1 MPSSENYVQP
11 ARLVDA
17 DAPLSPSSLYL
28 VHLLSCALRAQA
40 PAELPNGASWDG
52 VFKLATSNSVA
63 TTCAFAVAMASG
75 AGAEERK
82 RWQAEV
88 DRNLMRHVV
97 FDMERETLFAAMD
110 EAGLAHL
117 PLKGVV
123 TSREYPRPEMRWMC
137 DNDILFGHVDGVAGD
152 AACVGDNEAT
162 AGGAACGGTAGDGEG
177 HGADHATAVADA
189 QATHGS
195 EASVCATHGAQ
206 AADPTIAAATD
217 EDARGLRSI
226 MEADGFKTAHFGA
239 GNHDAYEKAPFLNFE
254 MHRGLMN
261 PEVSWWRYYENPW
274 QRARKDTDA
283 PGLSYVFGHED
294 AYLFHVAHMFKH
306 FSNSGCGV
314 RGIADEWVL
323 LQAWGPSMDRAY
335 LDDELAKL
343 GMLEFERA
351 LARTATSVIGKD
363 ACGRTLAGDAGALD
377 ADDTAM
383 LAYMLGSGTYG
394 TVANNVAIKL
404 AQQAGEHGQRGLRAR
419 YLLSRA
425 FPPLE
430 KLRQYYTVLNR
441 APWLLPGVYAYRFL
455 VKPFTRTKRLRA
467 ELDAVAKSAKKGR

>member
-28 VHLLSCALRAQA
+28 MHLLSCALRAQV
-40 PAELPNGASWDG
+40 PSELPGDASWDG

-75 AGAEERK
+75 ADAEERK

-123 TSREYPRPEMRWMC
+123 TSREYPHPEMRWMC

-162 AGGAACGGTAGDGEG
+162 GDGEG
-177 HGADHATAVADA
+177 HGADHAAAVA
-189 QATHGS
+189 S
-195 EASVCATHGAQ
+195 AQ
-206 AADPTIAAATD
+206 AAGPNVATATD

-226 MEADGFKTAHFGA
+226 MEAAGFKTAHFGA

-274 QRARKDTDA
+274 RRARKDADA

-323 LQAWGPSMDRAY
+323 LQAWGPSMDRNY
-335 LDDELAKL
+335 LDGELAKL

-351 LARTATSVIGKD
+351 LARTAASVIGKD
-363 ACGRTLAGDAGALD
+363 ACGRALAGDTDALD

-467 ELDAVAKSAKKGR
+467 ELGAVAKSAKKGR